1 MRAARTFFPL
11 LLAAALSVLAGCGGT
26 KVVKAPDF
34 GDKAVRLIAVMP
46 FPSAGTDDAAACP
59 IIRELILEE
68 LYFKGYP
75 RIPLSVVD
83 EHLNG
88 IAGDAESADR
98 GVVPPEA
105 VGSLLGADAALY
117 GRIEKWKTSSLLFYA
132 PVTIR
137 ISMVLRSTRT
147 GEELWQGDCEIVRR
161 TCGFP
166 KSSLKVKSVIA
177 ADEVIREVVRKT
189 LSEMPDGPDCI
200 GVASPKKGFFERW
213 WPFGSS

>member
-1 MRAARTFFPL
+1 MRAAKTFFPL
-11 LLAAALSVLAGCGGT
+11 LFAVALSVLVGCGAGS
-26 KVVKAPDF
+26 KVVKTPDF

-46 FPSAGTDDAAACP
+46 FPAGGPDDGVCP
-59 IIRELILEE
+59 VVRELILEE

-75 RIPLSVVD
+75 KIPLSVVD
-83 EHLNG
+83 QHLGG
-88 IAGDAESADR
+88 IAGGAGSGET
-98 GVVPPEA
+98 GVVPPGA

-117 GRIEKWKTSSLLFYA
+117 ARIDKWKTSSLLFYA
-132 PVTIR
+132 PVTVR
-137 ISMVLRSTRT
+137 VSMVLRSTRT

-177 ADEVIREVVRKT
+177 ADEAIREAVRKT
-189 LSEMPDGPDCI
+189 LSEMPDGPDAI